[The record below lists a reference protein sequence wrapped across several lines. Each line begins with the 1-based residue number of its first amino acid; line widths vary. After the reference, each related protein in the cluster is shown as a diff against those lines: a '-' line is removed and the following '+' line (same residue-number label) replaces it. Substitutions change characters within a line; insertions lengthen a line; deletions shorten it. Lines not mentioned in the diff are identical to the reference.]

1 MVFGLF
7 LALIVLN
14 NDDYFQPDQPASATR
29 SVLPEYPTSLL
40 FLLFI
45 AGWNFSNPIGTGRV
59 AKWVET
65 RPNRPVP
72 SPNHDQG
79 R

>member
-14 NDDYFQPDQPASATR
+14 NADYFQPNEPAHATQ
-29 SVLPEYPTSLL
+29 SVLPEYPMGLL

-45 AGWNFSNPIGTGRV
+45 AG
-59 AKWVET
+59 
-65 RPNRPVP
+65 
-72 SPNHDQG
+72 
-79 R
+79 

>member
-14 NDDYFQPDQPASATR
+14 NADYFQPARTTQ
-29 SVLPEYPTSLL
+29 SVLPEYLTGFL

-45 AGWNFSNPIGTGRV
+45 AGWNCPNLIGTGRV
-59 AKWVET
+59 AERAET
-65 RPNRPVP
+65 HLNRPMP
-72 SPNHDQG
+72 SLTP
-79 R
+79 